1 MESVIT
7 CRVASGPIEI
17 LSKSLSLYAD
27 SAEDNVQVVNKA
39 GSSLEDKVLE
49 YNIRGGK
56 RLICCRMARVGCP
69 SLPCIAIMGPHGA
82 PV

>member
-49 YNIRGGK
+49 YNIRGG
-56 RLICCRMARVGCP
+56 RGLFVVGW
-69 SLPCIAIMGPHGA
+69 
-82 PV
+82 PVLAVLLCHVSP